1 MADAATILLVQDDQS
16 HAQTLAEALTRSGHS
31 VERASRIEDALQR
44 LEARS
49 FDIVI
54 TDAQIGG
61 RGGMELVRAARAA
74 GDGTEVMLMSA
85 APTIEDAV
93 ESMQRGAAY
102 YFTKPLNIEH
112 VRRVV
117 ARSVAAPQDAKR
129 RERGAVVPLESGNG
143 FTEIVATTPPMMR
156 VFELVNQVAASN
168 ATVLILGESGTGKEL
183 IAKAIHGLSQRRGRP
198 FVALN
203 CAALSE
209 GLLDSELF
217 GHEKGAFTGAGTAR
231 EGRFEFADKGTL
243 FLDEVGDMPLPVQV
257 KLLRV
262 VQERT
267 ITRVGSNDPI
277 EVDVRLIAATHKNLE
292 QEVRRGT
299 FREDLYWRLKVVS
312 IHVPPLRERKGDVPI
327 LVDRFVAEFARRHGR
342 PAKTVAP
349 ETLRLLLQYDWP
361 GNVRE
366 LQNVIE
372 TMVLLAQGETLGPES
387 LPREFHEVKPG
398 TALVAVDAL
407 DGMTLKRVERELI
420 RLNLQKFEGNRARVA
435 KALGISERTLY
446 RKLKEYGMP

>member
-1 MADAATILLVQDDQS
+1 MP
-16 HAQTLAEALTRSGHS
+16 E
-31 VERASRIEDALQR
+31 
-44 LEARS
+44 
-49 FDIVI
+49 
-54 TDAQIGG
+54 
-61 RGGMELVRAARAA
+61 ELVLGLKCRLCGKLYPKEPLNFCTEDFGPLEVVYDYEAVAANTSHESIAA
-74 GDGTEVMLMSA
+74 GPPSIWRYANLLPA
-85 APTIEDAV
+85 APA
-93 ESMQRGAAY
+93 
-102 YFTKPLNIEH
+102 
-112 VRRVV
+112 
-117 ARSVAAPQDAKR
+117 
-129 RERGAVVPLESGNG
+129 GAVDLGAG

-156 VFELVNQVAASN
+156 VFDLVNQVAASN

-183 IAKAIHGLSQRRGRP
+183 VAKAIHGLSHRRGRP

-217 GHEKGAFTGAGTAR
+217 GHEKGAFTGAAAAR

-262 VQERT
+262 IQERT
-267 ITRVGSNDPI
+267 ITRVGSNEPI

-312 IHVPPLRERKGDVPI
+312 VHVPPLRDHKGDVPI
-327 LVDRFVAEFARRHGR
+327 LIERFVAEFARRHGR
-342 PAKTVAP
+342 PAKAISP
-349 ETLRLLLQYDWP
+349 DALRLLLQYDWP

-366 LQNVIE
+366 LQNVVE
-372 TMVLLAQGETLGPES
+372 SMVLLSQGETLGVES
-387 LPREFHEVKPG
+387 VPRELHESRPG
-398 TALVAVDAL
+398 TALVAVDTL

-420 RLNLQKFEGNRARVA
+420 RLNLEKFEGNRARAA

-446 RKLKEYGMP
+446 RKIKEYGVP

>member
-1 MADAATILLVQDDQS
+1 MADAARVLVVQDDQS
-16 HAQTLAEALTRSGHS
+16 HAQALAEALTRSGHS
-31 VERASRIEDALQR
+31 VERSAGIQEALGR
-44 LEARS
+44 MEARP

-54 TDAQIGG
+54 SDAQIDG
-61 RGGMELVRAARAA
+61 RSGMELVRAARGNDAA
-74 GDGTEVMLMSA
+74 TEVMLISA

-117 ARSVAAPQDAKR
+117 ARSSTQRA
-129 RERGAVVPLESGNG
+129 ERKKEPSAVVPVAQTAG

-156 VFELVNQVAASN
+156 VFDLVNQVATSN

-183 IAKAIHGLSQRRGRP
+183 VAKAIHGLSPRKNRP

-217 GHEKGAFTGAGTAR
+217 GHEKGAFTGAGAPR

-262 VQERT
+262 IQERT

-277 EVDVRLIAATHKNLE
+277 VVDVRLVAATHKNLE

-312 IHVPPLRERKGDVPI
+312 IHVPALREHKGDVPI
-327 LVDRFVAEFARRHGR
+327 LVERFMAEFAARHGR
-342 PAKTVAP
+342 PVKAISP
-349 ETLRLLLQYDWP
+349 EALRLLLAYDWP

-366 LQNVIE
+366 LQNVVE
-372 TMVLLAQGETLGPES
+372 TMVLLAHGDTLTPDNVPAE
-387 LPREFHEVKPG
+387 LHEVRPG

-420 RLNLQKFEGNRARVA
+420 RLNLQKFNGNRARAA

-446 RKLKEYGMP
+446 RKLKEYGMS

>member
-1 MADAATILLVQDDQS
+1 MADAARVLLVQDDQS
-16 HAQTLAEALTRSGHS
+16 HAQALAEALTRSGHS

-44 LEARS
+44 MEARS

-74 GDGTEVMLMSA
+74 GGEPEVMLMSA

-117 ARSVAAPQDAKR
+117 ARSVAAPQEKR
-129 RERGAVVPLESGNG
+129 REAGAVVPVEASG
-143 FTEIVATTPPMMR
+143 FTEIVATTAPMMR

-183 IAKAIHGLSQRRGRP
+183 VAKAIHGLSHRRGRP

-217 GHEKGAFTGAGTAR
+217 GHEKGAFTGAATAR

-262 VQERT
+262 IQERT
-267 ITRVGSNDPI
+267 ITRVGSNEPI

-312 IHVPPLRERKGDVPI
+312 INVPALREHKGDIPI
-327 LVDRFVAEFARRHGR
+327 LVERFIAEFARRHGR
-342 PAKTVAP
+342 PAKSISPDA
-349 ETLRLLLQYDWP
+349 LRLLLQYDWP

-372 TMVLLAQGETLGPES
+372 SMVLLAPGEVLGIES
-387 LPREFHEVKPG
+387 VPRELHEARPG

>member
-1 MADAATILLVQDDQS
+1 
-16 HAQTLAEALTRSGHS
+16 
-31 VERASRIEDALQR
+31 
-44 LEARS
+44 
-49 FDIVI
+49 
-54 TDAQIGG
+54 
-61 RGGMELVRAARAA
+61 
-74 GDGTEVMLMSA
+74 
-85 APTIEDAV
+85 
-93 ESMQRGAAY
+93 
-102 YFTKPLNIEH
+102 
-112 VRRVV
+112 
-117 ARSVAAPQDAKR
+117 
-129 RERGAVVPLESGNG
+129 
-143 FTEIVATTPPMMR
+143 
-156 VFELVNQVAASN
+156 VNQVAASN

-183 IAKAIHGLSQRRGRP
+183 VAKAIHGLSRRRGRP

-217 GHEKGAFTGAGTAR
+217 GHEKGAFTGAAAAR

-262 VQERT
+262 IQERT
-267 ITRVGSNDPI
+267 ITRVGSNEPI

-292 QEVRRGT
+292 QEVRKGT

-312 IHVPPLRERKGDVPI
+312 IHVPALREHKGDIPI
-327 LVDRFVAEFARRHGR
+327 LVERFVAEFARRHGR
-342 PAKTVAP
+342 PTRAVTP
-349 ETLRLLLQYDWP
+349 EAMRLLLQYDWP

-366 LQNVIE
+366 LQNVVE
-372 TMVLLAQGETLGPES
+372 SMVLLSPGETLDVDSVPGE
-387 LPREFHEVKPG
+387 LQDTRPG

-420 RLNLQKFEGNRARVA
+420 RLNLEKFKGNRARAA

-446 RKLKEYGMP
+446 RKIKEYGVP

>member
-1 MADAATILLVQDDQS
+1 MADGARILLVQDDQT
-16 HAQTLAEALTRSGHS
+16 HAQALAEALTRSGHS
-31 VERASRIEDALQR
+31 VERAAAIETALER
-44 LEARS
+44 LAAGR

-54 TDAQIGG
+54 TDAQIDG
-61 RGGMELVRAARAA
+61 RGGMELVRAARAKA
-74 GDGTEVMLMSA
+74 GETEVMLISA

-117 ARSVAAPQDAKR
+117 ARSVTAKAAKPAG
-129 RERGAVVPLESGNG
+129 GAVVPVDAAPA

-156 VFELVNQVAASN
+156 VFDLVNQVAASN
-168 ATVLILGESGTGKEL
+168 ATVLIFGESGTGKEL
-183 IAKAIHGLSQRRGRP
+183 VAKAIHGLSQRRGRP

-217 GHEKGAFTGAGTAR
+217 GHEKGAFTGAGAAR

-262 VQERT
+262 IQERT
-267 ITRVGSNDPI
+267 ITRVGSNQPI

-312 IHVPPLRERKGDVPI
+312 IHVPPLRERQGDVPI
-327 LVDRFVAEFARRHGR
+327 LVERFIGEFARRHGR
-342 PAKTVAP
+342 PTKGLDQDA
-349 ETLRLLLQYDWP
+349 LRLLLQYEWP

-366 LQNVIE
+366 LQNVVE
-372 TMVLLAQGETLGPES
+372 SMVLLSQKETLGPES
-387 LPREFHEVKPG
+387 VPRELHETRPG

-420 RLNLQKFEGNRARVA
+420 RLNLEKFNGNRARAA

-446 RKLKEYGMP
+446 RKIKEYGVP